1 MNLLLINPYDYRTVQ
16 SNPGLLSLLH
26 VLEAE
31 KIRYA
36 MTVPGPVFPDGFKY
50 VEMPANTM
58 EVEANNVAQLRSRL
72 SIDELTHIIAI
83 DPEGAMVAL
92 RLLEM
97 INRRDIRCSYI
108 SYEILFKNEII
119 FTQEQRLKEFDF
131 AFLRLCREVLI
142 QDEVR
147 GEMFRRET
155 GFDGDLFHAPVSP
168 HQYLGAN
175 PDRDAFRK
183 SLGLPLDKKILIY
196 SGALDAYAKPDW
208 WVEITECLP
217 ESYIF
222 LFISFDGRQFN
233 DPSLARI
240 GRVLSAKGNARFIR
254 NELPAVKYMQL
265 LRACDAG
272 IAFFRS
278 VYTHWMNGRNIRQM
292 GLSSGKFCNYVS
304 CGLPVICDRSQDQFR
319 RLAEAYPVVQAISA
333 PEEVP
338 SRLKLLSEMKGETE
352 SWCKKLFHDV
362 LSPLNG
368 IQNYLSALGR

>member
-36 MTVPGPVFPDGFKY
+36 MTVPGPVSPDGFKY
-50 VEMPANTM
+50 VEMPTNTM
-58 EVEANNVAQLRSRL
+58 EVEVNNVAPLKSRL
-72 SIDELTHIIAI
+72 SVDELTHIIAI

-97 INRRDIRCSYI
+97 INRRDVRCSYI

-119 FTQEQRLKEFDF
+119 FTQEQRLKEFDL

-155 GFDGDLFHAPVSP
+155 GFDRDLFHAPVSP

-175 PDRDAFRK
+175 PDRNVFRK

-196 SGALDAYAKPDW
+196 AGALDAYAKPDW
-208 WVEITECLP
+208 WVEIAECLP

-254 NELPAVKYMQL
+254 NELPAAKYMQL

-272 IAFFRS
+272 IALFRP
-278 VYTHWMNGRNIRQM
+278 VYTDWMNGRNIRQM
-292 GLSSGKFCNYVS
+292 GLSSGKFCSYVS
-304 CGLPVICDRSQDQFR
+304 CGLPVICDRSQDRFR
-319 RLAEAYPVVQAISA
+319 RLAEDYPVIQVISA

-352 SWCKKLFHDV
+352 SWCRKLFHDV

-368 IQNYLSALGR
+368 IENYLNALGR